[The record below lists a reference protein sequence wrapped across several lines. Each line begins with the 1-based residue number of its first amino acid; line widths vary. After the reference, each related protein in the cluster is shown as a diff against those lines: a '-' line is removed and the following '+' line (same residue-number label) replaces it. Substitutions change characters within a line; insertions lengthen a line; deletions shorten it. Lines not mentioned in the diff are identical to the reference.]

1 MMNYTQAVQFHEDTK
16 KYGSILGLDSIR
28 TLMHEL
34 GDVWRKL
41 KIVHVAGTNGKGSVC
56 CFLASVFK
64 EAGYITGQFNSPAV
78 FDLREIY
85 QVNGTWI
92 SREEYAFCMEQVKA
106 ACERMLQKG
115 RSHPTVF
122 EIETALA
129 FLWFSQRKCDIV
141 ILETGMGGK
150 TDATNL
156 IEQPLCS
163 VFTSICL
170 DHMDFL
176 GDSIAKITEVKAGI
190 IKRNCPV
197 VTTKQLPEAEEI
209 LRQKAKASYAAYHT
223 APEISESR
231 AADGRLI
238 FSYPGLGEIKL
249 SMTGSYQ
256 TENAALAV
264 KTLQVLAECGY
275 SVTKRQILK
284 GMEKAKWS
292 GRFECLSTDPLFYI
306 DGAHNTAAAEELKIS
321 LTSRFPNSKRIGI
334 MGVMADKPYREML
347 KVLHSVFEEIYT
359 VTPDNKRALPA
370 EKLAEE
376 CRRQN
381 IAAMEKESIWD
392 AVKDACERAGAV
404 GEDVVVTAFGS
415 LYYLKEVKYALYKIK
430 GNAKAYLHAI
440 RQF

>member
-1 MMNYTQAVQFHEDTK
+1 MNYTQAVQFHEDTK

-28 TLMHEL
+28 ALMHEL
-34 GDVWRKL
+34 GDVWRGL
-41 KIVHVAGTNGKGSVC
+41 QIVHVAGTNGKGSVC

-64 EAGYITGQFNSPAV
+64 EAGYITGQFNSPEV

-85 QVNGTWI
+85 QVNGVWI
-92 SREEYAFCMEQVKA
+92 GREEYASCMEQVKA
-106 ACERMLQKG
+106 ACERMQQKG

-156 IEQPLCS
+156 IKQPLCS

-209 LRQKAKASYAAYHT
+209 LRQKAEESDAAYHT

-264 KTLQVLAECGY
+264 KTFQVLAECGY

-284 GMEKAKWS
+284 GMESAKWS

-347 KVLHSVFEEIYT
+347 QVLHSVFEEIYT

-381 IAAMEKESIWD
+381 IAAMEKESVRD
-392 AVKDACERAGAV
+392 AVKDACERAGAG
-404 GEDVVVTAFGS
+404 GEGAVVTAFGS
-415 LYYLKEVKYALYKIK
+415 LYYLKEVRDALYKIK

-440 RQF
+440 RQV